1 MADQPE
7 STLVKLG
14 DTDLTLA
21 NPADD
26 VRGSTVVDR
35 NGNDVG
41 DVDGLLID
49 EHEKRVRFLQVG
61 SGGFLGI
68 GEKKRLIPVDAVT
81 AVDEKVHL
89 GATTRDQV
97 AESLEYDPELV
108 VVDLGDV
115 GVVDVTGQERD
126 GARRLAPLALGDL
139 HDHLQDP
146 GEALLE
152 RGPVF
157 EVEAAS
163 HPLADIGQARP
174 PGPRGHRLVDRLE
187 VVDALGEEEGQRGAD
202 EEVVDVAA

>member
-68 GEKKRLIPVDAVT
+68 GEKKRLIPVAAVT

-97 AESLEYDPELV
+97 AESLEYDPDLV
-108 VVDLGDV
+108 
-115 GVVDVTGQERD
+115 QERD
-126 GARRLAPLALGDL
+126 YYSGIYDYYGFAPYWG
-139 HDHLQDP
+139 P
-146 GEALLE
+146 GYAY
-152 RGPVF
+152 
-157 EVEAAS
+157 
-163 HPLADIGQARP
+163 P
-174 PGPRGHRLVDRLE
+174 PYPYR
-187 VVDALGEEEGQRGAD
+187 
-202 EEVVDVAA
+202 